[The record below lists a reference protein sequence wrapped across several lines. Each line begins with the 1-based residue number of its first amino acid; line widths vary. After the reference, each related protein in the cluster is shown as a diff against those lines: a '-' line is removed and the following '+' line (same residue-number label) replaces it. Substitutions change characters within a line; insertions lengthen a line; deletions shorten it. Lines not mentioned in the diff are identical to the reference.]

1 MCGHVMSN
9 FSKKGKDNCPEC
21 SNEDEYPENPTASP
35 SMEKAFEDLNNNSIL
50 NHQNAEHNLED
61 AIKKAREN
69 FAALAS
75 IQDARTFTPLG

>member
-1 MCGHVMSN
+1 MCGHHMSN
-9 FSKKGKDNCPEC
+9 FSKESKDNDPDG
-21 SNEDEYPENPTASP
+21 SKDNKHDGPTATP

-50 NHQNAEHNLED
+50 NHQNAEHNLEN

-75 IQDARTFTPLG
+75 IKDARIFPPLS

>member
-1 MCGHVMSN
+1 MSN
-9 FSKKGKDNCPEC
+9 FSEEYKDNDPDG
-21 SNEDEYPENPTASP
+21 SKDNKHDGPTATQ
-35 SMEKAFEDLNNNSIL
+35 SMEKAFEDLNNSSIL

-75 IQDARTFTPLG
+75 IKDARTFTPIS